1 MLGSASTVLR
11 LDGLHY
17 EGRVIRPPSEADSIL
32 LEVTVGC
39 SHNRCAFC
47 GAYRGERFQIK
58 DDATVF
64 ADIAY
69 AARHFRDRSRVFLCN
84 GDALI
89 VPQPR
94 LLRWLEAM
102 RASLPWLTRVGTYAN
117 AKAIAKKTMDELRE
131 LRSLGLRMV
140 HMGLESGDDETL
152 RAVQKRGDSA
162 FIIEQGRR
170 ARAAG
175 IRVFV
180 TVLLGLGGTSR
191 SDIHARATGE
201 ALTRMQPDF
210 VGALTLMLVPGTPL
224 YDAAER
230 GDFVLGD
237 PAQMLRELR
246 TMLFCTEMERGIFYA
261 NHAST
266 YLPLR
271 VQFPRGKPAAIALVD
286 RALAGDVALRPEW
299 MRGL

>member
-1 MLGSASTVLR
+1 VLR
-11 LDGLHY
+11 LLGVHY

-47 GAYRGERFQIK
+47 GAYRGERFRIK
-58 DDATVF
+58 DDATVLG
-64 ADIAY
+64 DIAY
-69 AARHFRDRSRVFLCN
+69 AASHFRDISRVFLCN

-94 LLRWLEAM
+94 LVRWLEAM

-117 AKAIAKKTMDELRE
+117 AKAIARKTTDELRE
-131 LRSLGLRMV
+131 LRRLGLKMV

-152 RAVQKRGDSA
+152 RAVGKHGDSA
-162 FIIEQGRR
+162 FIVEQGRR
-170 ARAAG
+170 AREAG

-180 TVLLGLGGTSR
+180 TVLLGLAGVTR
-191 SDIHARATGE
+191 SDIHARATGR
-201 ALTRMQPDF
+201 ALTSMQPDF
-210 VGALTLMLVPGTPL
+210 VGALTLMLIPGTPL
-224 YDAAER
+224 FDAAAR
-230 GDFVLGD
+230 GDFVLGES
-237 PAQMLRELR
+237 AQMLRELR
-246 TMLFCTEMERGIFYA
+246 TMLVCTEMERGIFYA

-271 VQFPRGKPAAIALVD
+271 VQFPRGKTDAIALID
-286 RALAGDVALRPEW
+286 SALAGDVELRPEW
-299 MRGL
+299 ARGL

>member
-1 MLGSASTVLR
+1 VLR
-11 LDGLHY
+11 LSGVHY
-17 EGRVIRPPSEADSIL
+17 EGHVIRPPSEADSIL

-39 SHNRCAFC
+39 SHNKCTFC
-47 GAYRGERFQIK
+47 GAYRGERFRIK
-58 DDATVF
+58 DDATVL

-69 AARHFRDRSRVFLCN
+69 AAAHFRDTTRVFLCN

-89 VPQPR
+89 APQPR
-94 LLRWLEAM
+94 LVRWLEAM
-102 RASLPWLTRVGTYAN
+102 RATLPWLTRVATYAN
-117 AKAIAKKTMDELRE
+117 AKAIAKKTDGDLRE
-131 LRSLGLRMV
+131 LRSLGLKMV

-152 RAVQKRGDSA
+152 RAVGKRGDSA
-162 FIIEQGRR
+162 FIVEQAKR
-170 ARAAG
+170 AREAG

-180 TVLLGLGGTSR
+180 TVLLGLAGTER

-210 VGALTLMLVPGTPL
+210 VGALTLMLIPGTPL
-224 YDAAER
+224 SDAASR
-230 GDFVLGD
+230 GEFTLGD

-246 TMLFCTEMERGIFYA
+246 TMLLCTEMERGIFYA

-271 VQFPRGKPAAIALVD
+271 VQFPRGKADAVALLDRAIAGEVP
-286 RALAGDVALRPEW
+286 LRPEW
-299 MRGL
+299 TRGL

>member
-1 MLGSASTVLR
+1 VLR
-11 LDGLHY
+11 IHGLHY

-47 GAYRGERFQIK
+47 GAYRGERFRNK
-58 DDATVF
+58 DDATVL

-69 AARHFRDRSRVFLCN
+69 AADHFRDRTRLFLCN
-84 GDALI
+84 GDPLI

-94 LLRWLEAM
+94 LVRWLEAI

-117 AKAIAKKTMDELRE
+117 AKAIAKKTTDELAE
-131 LRSLGLRMV
+131 LRSLGLKVV

-152 RAVQKRGDSA
+152 RAVGKRGDSA
-162 FIIEQGRR
+162 FIVEQGRR
-170 ARAAG
+170 VREAG
-175 IRVFV
+175 IRLFV
-180 TVLLGLGGTSR
+180 TVLLGLAGTDR
-191 SDIHARATGE
+191 SDVHARATGQ

-210 VGALTLMLVPGTPL
+210 VGALTLMLIPGTPL
-224 YDAAER
+224 CNEAAR

-246 TMLFCTEMERGIFYA
+246 TMLLCTEMARGIFYA

-271 VQFPRGKPAAIALVD
+271 VQFPRGKAEAIALID
-286 RALAGDVALRPEW
+286 RALSGEVPLRPEW
-299 MRGL
+299 ARGL